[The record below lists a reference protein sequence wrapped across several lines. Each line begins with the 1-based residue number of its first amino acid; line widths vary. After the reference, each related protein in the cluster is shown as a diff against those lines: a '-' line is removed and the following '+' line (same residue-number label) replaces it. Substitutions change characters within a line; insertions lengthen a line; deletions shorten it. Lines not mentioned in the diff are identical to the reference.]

1 MDEDSQSLF
10 SHYLLKFFLMELIF
24 GGHRPTK
31 PSGFLNGELHGGGDG
46 CAPVS
51 SWQVDNA

>member
-1 MDEDSQSLF
+1 
-10 SHYLLKFFLMELIF
+10 MELIF